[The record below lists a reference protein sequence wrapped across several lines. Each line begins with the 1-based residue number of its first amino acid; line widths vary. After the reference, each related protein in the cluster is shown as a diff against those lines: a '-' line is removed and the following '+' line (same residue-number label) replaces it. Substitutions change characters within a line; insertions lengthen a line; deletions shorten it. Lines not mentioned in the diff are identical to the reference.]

1 MKRILAA
8 LLTLYL
14 LTGCSSTVHQ
24 TLRMG
29 RHDTYAISG
38 KMHASVGTMFH
49 LEYDTLAFDRTR
61 DLKYLHPKNME
72 KGMVG
77 ADAVN
82 MTYTLSPKKKGKHV
96 VQEVHSFR
104 GKEQKRVKHVIRV
117 KK

>member
-1 MKRILAA
+1 MHK
-8 LLTLYL
+8 
-14 LTGCSSTVHQ
+14 

-49 LEYDTLAFDRTR
+49 LEYDETAFDRQR
-61 DLKYLHPKNME
+61 EMKYLHPKNME

-82 MTYTLSPKKKGKHV
+82 MTYTLSPKKKANTSSMRYIPSEEKNKSV
-96 VQEVHSFR
+96 
-104 GKEQKRVKHVIRV
+104 
-117 KK
+117 

>member
-8 LLTLYL
+8 ILTLCL
-14 LTGCSSTVHQ
+14 LTGCSSAVHQ
-24 TLRMG
+24 TLRME
-29 RHDTYAISG
+29 RQDTYAISG

-72 KGMVG
+72 KGMLG
-77 ADAVN
+77 ADAVQ

-96 VQEVHSFR
+96 VYEIHSFR

>member
-8 LLTLYL
+8 ILTLCL
-14 LTGCSSTVHQ
+14 LTGCSSAVHQ
-24 TLRMG
+24 TLRME
-29 RHDTYAISG
+29 RQDTYAISG

-72 KGMVG
+72 KGMLG
-77 ADAVN
+77 ADAVQ

-96 VQEVHSFR
+96 VYEVHSFR

>member
-8 LLTLYL
+8 ILTLCL
-14 LTGCSSTVHQ
+14 LTGCSSTMHQ
-24 TLRMG
+24 TLRME
-29 RHDTYAISG
+29 RQDTYAISG

-49 LEYDTLAFDRTR
+49 LEYDETAFDRQR
-61 DLKYLHPKNME
+61 EMKYLHPKNME

-82 MTYTLSPKKKGKHV
+82 MTYTLSPRKKGKHV
-96 VQEVHSFR
+96 VHEVHSFR

>member
-24 TLRMG
+24 TLRME

-38 KMHASVGTMFH
+38 KVHASVGTMFH
-49 LEYDTLAFDRTR
+49 LEYDETAFDRQR
-61 DLKYLHPKNME
+61 EIKYLHPKNME

-82 MTYTLSPKKKGKHV
+82 MTYTLSPRKKGKHV
-96 VQEVHSFR
+96 VHEVHSFR

>member
-1 MKRILAA
+1 MKRVLAA
-8 LLTLYL
+8 ILTLCL

-24 TLRMG
+24 TLRME
-29 RHDTYAISG
+29 RQETYAISG

-96 VQEVHSFR
+96 VYEVHSFR

>member
-8 LLTLYL
+8 ILTLCL
-14 LTGCSSTVHQ
+14 LTGCSSAVHQ
-24 TLRMG
+24 TLRME
-29 RHDTYAISG
+29 RQDTYAISG
-38 KMHASVGTMFH
+38 KMHASVVTMFH

-72 KGMVG
+72 KGMLG
-77 ADAVN
+77 ADAVQ

-96 VQEVHSFR
+96 VYEVHSFR

>member
-1 MKRILAA
+1 MHK
-8 LLTLYL
+8 
-14 LTGCSSTVHQ
+14 
-24 TLRMG
+24 TLRME

-38 KMHASVGTMFH
+38 KVHASVGTMFH
-49 LEYDTLAFDRTR
+49 LEYDETAFDRQR
-61 DLKYLHPKNME
+61 EMKYLHPKNME

-82 MTYTLSPKKKGKHV
+82 MTYTLSPRKKGKYV
-96 VQEVHSFR
+96 VYEVHSFR

>member
-24 TLRMG
+24 TLRME
-29 RHDTYAISG
+29 RQETYAISG

-49 LEYDTLAFDRTR
+49 LEYDETAFDRQR

-96 VQEVHSFR
+96 VYEVHSFR